1 LVGVLVDFFIG
12 RRQTNSSNSPGKNNR
27 CVQCYNGDV
36 IGLTQIKINQSDV
49 KNKTKKQHSRSIATT
64 YMGEGIEFA
73 VKDNFADP
81 SRHLDVGYPRPHIT
95 GHPSRY
101 GHARHLIQRHSA
113 HARKRRGNK

>member
-1 LVGVLVDFFIG
+1 LVGVLVDFYTG

-36 IGLTQIKINQSDV
+36 IGLTQIKINQSNV
-49 KNKTKKQHSRSIATT
+49 KKKKKQQHSRSIATT
-64 YMGEGIEFA
+64 YMGEGIVLA

-81 SRHLDVGYPRPHIT
+81 SGHLDVGYRRVLIT
-95 GHPSRY
+95 CQPSHY
-101 GHARHLIQRHSA
+101 GHARHLIQRHST